1 MNYGPYMGFP
11 YYSNVASTGGLFS
24 KLFSNIS
31 LSSIINNTQK
41 TLNIVNQ
48 AIPVIKQVK
57 PVIGN
62 AKTMFKVLNEFK
74 RNDTTTTNKNIISNT
89 NNNSPK
95 ESIKY
100 SSGPT
105 FFI

>member
-11 YYSNVASTGGLFS
+11 YYQVPTSSGGLFS
-24 KLFSNIS
+24 RLFSNIS
-31 LSSIINNTQK
+31 FSGILNNTQK

-57 PVIGN
+57 PVVNN

-74 RNDTTTTNKNIISNT
+74 KDDTNTRKVT
-89 NNNSPK
+89 NNNVINNK
-95 ESIKY
+95 NSINK
-100 SSGPT
+100 GPT
-105 FFI
+105 FFM

>member
-1 MNYGPYMGFP
+1 M
-11 YYSNVASTGGLFS
+11 
-24 KLFSNIS
+24 IR
-31 LSSIINNTQK
+31 IINNTQK

-74 RNDTTTTNKNIISNT
+74 KNDTIST
-89 NNNSPK
+89 NNAVSK
-95 ESIKY
+95 EDISIKETN
-100 SSGPT
+100 SKLEGPT
-105 FFI
+105 FFM